1 MKQSSRVINVGF
13 IQNSYYLCKE
23 SKETVKQHLHHHPT
37 TTTTKGDISS
47 EEDEDESSFRNVE
60 ISMFSLHIPYFF
72 QVGRVSEDFTIIGI
86 ILAILF
92 FPLGI
97 LCCLMMKEKKCDRCG
112 AKF

>member
-1 MKQSSRVINVGF
+1 MSAQQPPQVVTTQPGTVAVGG
-13 IQNSYYLCKE
+13 C
-23 SKETVKQHLHHHPT
+23 PT
-37 TTTTKGDISS
+37 CG
-47 EEDEDESSFRNVE
+47 VG
-60 ISMFSLHIPYFF
+60 HI
-72 QVGRVSEDFTIIGI
+72 SEDFTMIGI

>member
-1 MKQSSRVINVGF
+1 MTNF
-13 IQNSYYLCKE
+13 ICRLRKYKRYYSDK
-23 SKETVKQHLHHHPT
+23 
-37 TTTTKGDISS
+37 D
-47 EEDEDESSFRNVE
+47 
-60 ISMFSLHIPYFF
+60 LHIYKGLMLDIIHL
-72 QVGRVSEDFTIIGI
+72 QVGRVSEDFTTIGI